1 MEGQQMSIALY
12 DATVATFMQT
22 LGGVEGF
29 LARGFD
35 HCRENEIDPK
45 DIVQTRLHPDMLPFR
60 FQVVSSIS
68 HSLGAIEAVRRGVF
82 TPPPTPELDYSG
94 LQNAV
99 REARET
105 LGKITR
111 EEVDGF
117 FGRDMKFEFNTRAI
131 PFTAENFLLSFSL
144 PNFYFHSSMAYAILR
159 HKGVPLGKRDFMGQL
174 RIKR

>member
-1 MEGQQMSIALY
+1 MSFALY

-45 DIVQTRLHPDMLPFR
+45 DIVEMRLHHDMLPFR
-60 FQVVSSIS
+60 FQVVSTIS

-82 TPPPTPELDYSG
+82 SPPPTPELDYSG
-94 LQNAV
+94 LQSAV
-99 REARET
+99 REAREKLAQVT
-105 LGKITR
+105 P
-111 EEVDGF
+111 EEVNGF
-117 FGRDMKFEFNTRAI
+117 VGRDMKFEFHTRSI
-131 PFTAENFLLSFSL
+131 PFTAENFLLSFSA
-144 PNFYFHSSMAYAILR
+144 PNFFFHSSMAYAILR